1 MTLDAASEVPAAA
14 PERSWSR
21 VRFGHIW
28 VDALRFD
35 EALEQVAALVRKGAG
50 GCVFTPN
57 VDHVVLAEDDEEFR
71 AGYARAALSLP
82 DGQPIVWASRLVGL
96 RVPEKVS
103 GSDLAWPL
111 MERAAREG
119 WRVYLLGGAPGVA
132 EEVAGKLRRELGVEI
147 VGTDSPMLSVAGADA
162 ETDAA
167 VERLR
172 AARPDLVLVALG
184 SPKQERWIHRNL
196 ERLAPAVAVGVG
208 ASLDFIAGRARRSP
222 QWVSRLGMEWLF
234 RLALEPR
241 RLAGRYLVRDPRFV
255 GIVARTVRAPLE
267 SRVARR

>member
-1 MTLDAASEVPAAA
+1 MVRETAPEPPAA
-14 PERSWSR
+14 ERTRTWSR

-28 VDALRFD
+28 VDALGFQ
-35 EALEQVAALVRKGAG
+35 EALDEISALVRRGTG

-71 AGYARAALSLP
+71 AGYARAALSVP
-82 DGQPIVWASRLVGL
+82 DGQPIVWASRLLGL
-96 RVPEKVS
+96 ALKEKVS
-103 GSDLAWPL
+103 GSDLVWPL

-132 EEVAGKLRRELGVEI
+132 EEVAERLRRELGVTV
-147 VGTDSPMLSVAGADA
+147 VGIDSPMLSLAGNDA
-162 ETDAA
+162 ESEAV

-172 AARPDLVLVALG
+172 AARPEVVLVALG

-196 ERLAPAVAVGVG
+196 ERLY
-208 ASLDFIAGRARRSP
+208 
-222 QWVSRLGMEWLF
+222 
-234 RLALEPR
+234 RLAHEPR

-255 GIVARTVRAPLE
+255 GIVARTARSPVSTRVDAP
-267 SRVARR
+267 